1 MPIEREV
8 EVCSYSNVSI
18 RNDEII
24 KELEKTDAI
33 EVIEGLLKKFPDL
46 ADMIL
51 KYTKEETKLYPN
63 ALKEGLIDKHKKENK
78 SLLNF

>member
-8 EVCSYSNVSI
+8 EVCGYSNVSI

-51 KYTKEETKLYPN
+51 KYTKGETKLYPN
-63 ALKEGLIDKHKKENK
+63 ALREGLIDKHKKENK